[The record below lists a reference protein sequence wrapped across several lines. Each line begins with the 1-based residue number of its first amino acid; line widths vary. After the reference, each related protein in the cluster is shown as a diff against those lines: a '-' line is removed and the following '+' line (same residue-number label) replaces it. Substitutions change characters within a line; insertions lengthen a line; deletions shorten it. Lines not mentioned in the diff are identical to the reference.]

1 MTSGHRETRRSKA
14 LHSNGRPAPAA
25 IIFDMD
31 GLLVDSERI
40 WHIAE
45 DEVFASRGHVY
56 TDELRAGI
64 IGMRMDEFMERLRAH
79 FRIEEPLDAL
89 TAEVNANMLRLIP
102 EMVQPLPGAA
112 ELLQLVR
119 QRAWPVAIASSSPR
133 CIIDATLR
141 AQGWEELFRL
151 RCSADEVARGK
162 PAPDVYLQA
171 ARLLGVAPRHCLAL
185 EDSPNGA
192 RAAVAAGM
200 TCYAVPDRSHTQPA
214 DLAGIT
220 PHIFDDLHAV
230 RARLV

>member
-1 MTSGHRETRRSKA
+1 MP
-14 LHSNGRPAPAA
+14 RPERPQPQA

-40 WHIAE
+40 WHLAE
-45 DEVFASRGHVY
+45 DEVFRSRGLDY
-56 TDELRAGI
+56 TDELRASV
-64 IGMRMDEFMERLRAH
+64 IGLRMDEFMARLRAH
-79 FRIEEPLDAL
+79 FHIDEPLAAL

-102 EMVQPLPGAA
+102 AMVRPQPGAV

-119 QRAWPVAIASSSPR
+119 QRAWPVAIASSSPTA
-133 CIIDATLR
+133 IIDATLR
-141 AQGWEELFRL
+141 AQGWDSIFPL

-171 ARLLGVAPRHCLAL
+171 ARLLGVAPEHCLAL

-200 TCYAVPDRSHTQPA
+200 TCYAVPDRSHAQPA
-214 DLAGIT
+214 DLAVIT
-220 PHIFDDLHAV
+220 PFVFDDLHAV
-230 RARLV
+230 RARLA